1 MVYGRL
7 LGQNLS
13 VSGKV
18 FEIDRPVNLIG
29 RGKDCTVVI
38 LDPSVSRMH
47 TKISVDEDG
56 RLRVEDLRSSNGTF
70 LNDQRI
76 ESAYLKHGDRLR
88 VGNVE
93 FAVELSEHARASL
106 DADIV
111 KADGGRGLGVWIV
124 LVALVLGAL
133 GAASYY
139 LFLKPDP
146 MAPGWFAAFDGDD
159 GLAARVGKLA
169 VSTREA
175 FVDDKLAAA
184 AKMLKDKDFDGA
196 LAAYNNLNAVVP
208 ENEDVAA
215 GIKKVGLELK
225 AKKDFED
232 SAEDQKKEDYAKA
245 IAKLKGIP
253 QDSAF
258 YARAQQELKNL
269 AEVKEEIKRVGGGY
283 CKRGDKIE
291 CIRFLEQAQ
300 AIDPEDKA
308 LADEIAK
315 LKGGQ

>member
-18 FEIDRPVNLIG
+18 FEIDKPVNLIG
-29 RGKDCTVVI
+29 RGKDCTIVI

-47 TKISVDEDG
+47 TKISVDEDA
-56 RLRVEDLRSSNGTF
+56 RLRVEDLRSSNGSF

-88 VGNVE
+88 AGNVE
-93 FAVELSEHARASL
+93 FAVELSDHARASL

-111 KADGGRGLGVWIV
+111 KADTGKGLIGWIG
-124 LVALVLGAL
+124 LVAVVLGLL

-146 MAPGWFAAFDGDD
+146 MAPAWFATFDGDD
-159 GLAARVGKLA
+159 GIGVRVEKLAANVKQQ
-169 VSTREA
+169 
-175 FVDDKLAAA
+175 FIDDKLEAAVELV
-184 AKMLKDKDFDGA
+184 KKQDFDGA
-196 LAAYNNLNAVVP
+196 LAAYNNLNAAVP
-208 ENEDVAA
+208 ENEDVQA
-215 GIKKVGLELK
+215 GIKKVGTELK
-225 AKKDFED
+225 AKKDFQD

-253 QDSAF
+253 QESSF
-258 YARAQQELKNL
+258 YARAQTELKNL
-269 AEVKEEIKRVGGGY
+269 AEVKEEIKRVGSNY
-283 CKRGDKIE
+283 CKRGEKAE
-291 CIRFLEQAQ
+291 CLRFLKQAA
-300 AIDPEDKA
+300 AIDPDDKV
-308 LADEIAK
+308 LADEIKK
-315 LKGGQ
+315 LESGQ

>member
-18 FEIDRPVNLIG
+18 FEIDKPVNLIG
-29 RGKDCTVVI
+29 RGKDCTIVI

-56 RLRVEDLRSSNGTF
+56 RLRVEDLRSSNGSF

-88 VGNVE
+88 AGNVE
-93 FAVELSEHARASL
+93 FAVELSDHARASL

-111 KADGGRGLGVWIV
+111 KADSGKGLFGWI
-124 LVALVLGAL
+124 ALVVVILGLL

-146 MAPGWFAAFDGDD
+146 MAPGWFASFDGDD
-159 GLAARVGKLA
+159 GLSARVAKLA
-169 VSTREA
+169 AATKTE
-175 FVDDKLAAA
+175 FVDDKLKAASDLV
-184 AKMLKDKDFDGA
+184 KKQDFDGA
-196 LAAYNNLNAVVP
+196 LAAYNNLNAAVP
-208 ENEDVAA
+208 ENEDVQD
-215 GIKKVGLELK
+215 GIKKVGMELK
-225 AKKDFED
+225 AKKDFTD
-232 SAEDQKKEDYAKA
+232 SGEDQKKEDYKA
-245 IAKLKGIP
+245 AISKLKGIP
-253 QDSAF
+253 AESSF
-258 YARAQQELKNL
+258 YARAQTELKNL
-269 AEVKEEIKRVGGGY
+269 AEVKEEIKRVGTGY
-283 CKRGDKIE
+283 CKRGDKAE
-291 CIRFLEQAQ
+291 CLRFLEQALT
-300 AIDPEDKA
+300 IDPEDKA

-315 LKGGQ
+315 LKTP

>member
-18 FEIDRPVNLIG
+18 FEIDKPINLIG
-29 RGKDCTVVI
+29 RGKDCTIVI

-47 TKISVDEDG
+47 TKISVDEDN

-93 FAVELSEHARASL
+93 FAVELSDHARASL

-111 KADGGRGLGVWIV
+111 KADTGKGLLGWIGLVVIV
-124 LVALVLGAL
+124 LGLL

-139 LFLKPDP
+139 VFLKPDP
-146 MAPGWFAAFDGDD
+146 MAPGWFAAFDGDE
-159 GLAARVGKLA
+159 GLAVRVEKLT
-169 VSTREA
+169 VSVKQE
-175 FVDDKLAAA
+175 FIDDKLEAAA
-184 AKMLKDKDFDGA
+184 DLVKKQDFDGA
-196 LAAYNNLNAVVP
+196 LVAYKNLNDAVP
-208 ENEDVAA
+208 ENEDVQA
-215 GIKKVGLELK
+215 GIKKVSTELK
-225 AKKDFED
+225 AKKDFQD

-245 IAKLKGIP
+245 ILKLKGIP
-253 QDSAF
+253 AESSF
-258 YARAQQELKNL
+258 YARAQTELKNL
-269 AEVKEEIKRVGGGY
+269 AEVKEEIKRVGANY
-283 CKRGDKIE
+283 CKRGEKAE
-291 CIRFLEQAQ
+291 CVRFLKQAA
-300 AIDPEDKA
+300 AIDPDDKA
-308 LADEIAK
+308 LAEVIAK
-315 LKGGQ
+315 LEAAQ